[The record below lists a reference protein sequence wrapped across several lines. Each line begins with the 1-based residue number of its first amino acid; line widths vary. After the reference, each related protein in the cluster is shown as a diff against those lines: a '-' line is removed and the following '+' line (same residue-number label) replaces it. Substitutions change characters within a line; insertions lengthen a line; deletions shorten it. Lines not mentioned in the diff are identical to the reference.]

1 LSFPTLVLLD
11 FLLFARLFLVLKKK
25 RFGNSFIFRRQGT
38 KTTIII
44 YTFGGSLE
52 SMTLLEI
59 HKKALSSHTTNG
71 WESTIVVEQKR
82 NAFTV
87 YPLYKVYY

>member
-1 LSFPTLVLLD
+1 
-11 FLLFARLFLVLKKK
+11 
-25 RFGNSFIFRRQGT
+25 
-38 KTTIII
+38 
-44 YTFGGSLE
+44 LE

-87 YPLYKVYY
+87 YPLYIVYY